1 MALNPLMLI
10 KLVELMKP
18 GQAIA
23 SMGYPDIVM
32 PEKDIEAFL
41 DGKEIKYRPEA
52 DKICARHGIKP
63 QKIPD
68 AESFFEAFGVA
79 LDVYDVVEER
89 GGEVIVDLNYPI
101 PSQACGQYDY
111 VLDVGTLEHCFNI
124 PQALINMAAL
134 VNVGGVVF
142 HDNPFNWGNH
152 GFYNLCP
159 TLFHDFYTENGF
171 EVEPFKLIPRGGQEI
186 WDVPAT
192 GRFVYK
198 DKEANIFTVA
208 RRVEIKEFTFPT
220 QSKYKAIYAS
230 IGK

>member
-52 DKICARHGIKP
+52 DKICMRHGIKL

-152 GFYNLCP
+152 GFYNVCP
-159 TLFHDFYTENGF
+159 TLFADFYAENGF
-171 EVEPFKLIPRGGQEI
+171 EVQYLKLIPRGGQEI
-186 WDVPAT
+186 WEVPLT
-192 GRFVYK
+192 GRFVYT

-208 RRVEIKEFTFPT
+208 KRVEIKEFTFPT
-220 QSKYKAIYAS
+220 QSKYKAIHAQ